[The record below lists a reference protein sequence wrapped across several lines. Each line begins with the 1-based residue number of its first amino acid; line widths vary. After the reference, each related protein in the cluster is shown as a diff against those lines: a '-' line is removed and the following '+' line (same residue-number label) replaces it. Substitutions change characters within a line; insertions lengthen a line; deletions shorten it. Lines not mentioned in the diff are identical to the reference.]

1 MAYLLYIDTSGPES
15 LVMLLKDDF
24 ILSKRINTVAKDHGQ
39 LINIHMQEVLTDAQI
54 NWNQLDAVCVLNGPG
69 SYTGLRIGLGS
80 AKGICYAHQLPLILL
95 NKLELIY
102 SAIPQGSIQQTIGI
116 LSKARE
122 QEFFFMSYAANGQI
136 VILPSLSTTQDIENQ
151 QTELKMALYTTETEL
166 QSEFE
171 AISVIQLH
179 PEHIARVCFNA
190 FLEKKFE
197 DLFLSEPFYLKNVYI
212 NKINKL

>member
-15 LVMLLKDDF
+15 LVMLLKDAD

-122 QEFFFMSYAANGQI
+122 QEFFFMSYAADGQI

-151 QTELKMALYTTETEL
+151 QSEFKMALYTTETEL

>member
-15 LVMLLKDDF
+15 LVMLLKDAD

-80 AKGICYAHQLPLILL
+80 AKGICYAHQLPLVLL

-102 SAIPQGSIQQTIGI
+102 SAIPQGSLQQAIGI

-166 QSEFE
+166 QAEFE

>member
-15 LVMLLKDDF
+15 LVMLLKDAD
-24 ILSKRINTVAKDHGQ
+24 IQSKRINTVAKDHGQ
-39 LINIHMQEVLTDAQI
+39 LINIHLQEVLTEAQI

-80 AKGICYAHQLPLILL
+80 AKGICYAHQLPLVLL

-102 SAIPQGSIQQTIGI
+102 SAIPKGSTQQFIGI

-122 QEFFFMSYAANGQI
+122 QEYFFTSYAADGQI
-136 VILPSLSTTQDIENQ
+136 AILPSLSTTQDIEIQ
-151 QTELKMALYTTETEL
+151 QTELNMALYTTEAEL
-166 QSEFE
+166 QTEFE
-171 AISVIQLH
+171 TISVIQLH
-179 PEHIARVCFNA
+179 PEHIAKVCFNS

>member
-102 SAIPQGSIQQTIGI
+102 SAIPQGSIQQAIGI

-179 PEHIARVCFNA
+179 HEHIARVCFNA

>member
-15 LVMLLKDDF
+15 LVMLLKDAD
-24 ILSKRINTVAKDHGQ
+24 IQSKRINTVAKDHGQ
-39 LINIHMQEVLTDAQI
+39 LINIHLQEVLTEAQI

-80 AKGICYAHQLPLILL
+80 AKGICYAHQLPLVLL

-102 SAIPQGSIQQTIGI
+102 SAIPKGSTQQFIGI

-122 QEFFFMSYAANGQI
+122 QEYFITSYAADGQ
-136 VILPSLSTTQDIENQ
+136 VAILPSLSTTEDIKNQ
-151 QTELKMALYTTETEL
+151 KTELNMALYTCEAVLLT
-166 QSEFE
+166 EFE
-171 AISVIQLH
+171 TISVIQLH
-179 PEHIARVCFNA
+179 PEHIARVCFDA

>member
-15 LVMLLKDDF
+15 LVMLLKDAD

-80 AKGICYAHQLPLILL
+80 AKGICYAHQLPLVLL

-102 SAIPQGSIQQTIGI
+102 SAIPQGSIQQAIGI

-166 QSEFE
+166 QTEFE

>member
-15 LVMLLKDDF
+15 LVMLLKDAD
-24 ILSKRINTVAKDHGQ
+24 IQSKRINTVAKDHGQ
-39 LINIHMQEVLTDAQI
+39 LINIHLQEVLTEAQI

-80 AKGICYAHQLPLILL
+80 AKGICYAHQLPLVLL

-102 SAIPQGSIQQTIGI
+102 SAIPKGSTQQFIGI

-122 QEFFFMSYAANGQI
+122 QEYFITSYAADGQ
-136 VILPSLSTTQDIENQ
+136 VAILPSLSTTEDIKNQ
-151 QTELKMALYTTETEL
+151 QTELNMALYTCEAVLLT
-166 QSEFE
+166 EFE
-171 AISVIQLH
+171 TISVIQLH
-179 PEHIARVCFNA
+179 PEHIARVCFDA

>member
-15 LVMLLKDDF
+15 LVMLLKDAN

-54 NWNQLDAVCVLNGPG
+54 NWNQLDVVCVLNGPG

-80 AKGICYAHQLPLILL
+80 AKGICYAHELPLVLL

-102 SAIPQGSIQQTIGI
+102 TAIPPSSTQQVIGI

-122 QEFFFMSYAANGQI
+122 QEYFFASYAADRQI
-136 VILPSLSTTQDIENQ
+136 VTLPSLSTTQDIAIQ
-151 QTELKMALYTTETEL
+151 QTELNMALYTTETEL
-166 QSEFE
+166 QAEFE

-179 PEHIARVCFNA
+179 PEHIARVCFNT